1 MLSYTTYDPL
11 TEYVLRCA
19 DNNLILGHRISEW
32 CGHGPVLEQDIA
44 LTNMALD
51 LLGQSRM
58 YLKYAAELIGHNE
71 TEDSL
76 AFLRD
81 AMQFRNSLL
90 VEQPNGDF
98 AHTIIRSLIFD
109 SFHYFFTEQ
118 LMQSN
123 DKRLADIA
131 TKSLK
136 EITYHRKFSSEW
148 TIRLGD
154 GTEESN
160 KRMQTAIDDLWRYKG
175 ELLSP
180 DELDMEMLEKGIG
193 VDLNKIEPLVDNHLS
208 DMLNRAT
215 LQIPQAEFMQKGGKQ
230 GLHSEHLGYIL
241 AELQFMQRA
250 YPGLNW

>member
-1 MLSYTTYDPL
+1 MQAYTPYDPL
-11 TEYVLRCA
+11 TEYVIRCA
-19 DNNLILGHRISEW
+19 DNSLILGHRISEW

-58 YLKYAAELIGHNE
+58 YLQYAAELIGENE
-71 TEDSL
+71 TEDSI

-90 VEQPNGDF
+90 VEQPNDDF

-109 SFHYFFTEQ
+109 AFHYFFTQKLTE
-118 LMQSN
+118 SK
-123 DKRLADIA
+123 DKRLSDIA

-160 KRMQTAIDDLWRYKG
+160 KRMQTAIDNLWRYKG
-175 ELLSP
+175 ELLEP
-180 DELDMEMLEKGIG
+180 DEIDIEMKNAGIG
-193 VDLNKIEPLVDNHLS
+193 VDLSLISFDVDNYLTEI
-208 DMLNRAT
+208 LKKAKLT
-215 LQIPQAEFMQKGGKQ
+215 IPTDIFMQKGGKQ
-230 GLHSEHLGYIL
+230 GVHSEHLGFIL
-241 AELQFMQRA
+241 TELQFMQRA

>member
-1 MLSYTTYDPL
+1 MRAYTSYEPL

-19 DNNLILGHRISEW
+19 DNTLVLGHRISEW
-32 CGHGPVLEQDIA
+32 CGHGPILEQDIA

-58 YLKYAAELIGHNE
+58 YLKYAAELLGHEE
-71 TEDSL
+71 TEDSV

-98 AHTIIRSLIFD
+98 AHTIVRSLIFD
-109 SFHYFFTEQ
+109 SFHYFFSEQ
-118 LMQSN
+118 LIRSKDQQ
-123 DKRLADIA
+123 LADIA
-131 TKSLK
+131 AKSLK

-148 TIRLGD
+148 SIRLGD

-160 KRMQTAIDDLWRYKG
+160 RRMQTAIDDLWRYKG
-175 ELLSP
+175 ELLTA
-180 DELDMEMLEKGIG
+180 DEIDNELTEKGIG
-193 VDLNKIEPLVDNHLS
+193 VDLNLIAPSVDNYLS
-208 DMLNRAT
+208 QVLSRAN
-215 LQIPQAEFMQKGGKQ
+215 LQLPQDEFMQKGGKQ

>member
-1 MLSYTTYDPL
+1 MLSYTPYEPL

-19 DNNLILGHRISEW
+19 DNTLILGHRISEW

-58 YLKYAAELIGHNE
+58 YLKYAAELLGPDE
-71 TEDSL
+71 TEDSI

-81 AMQFRNSLL
+81 GMQFRNSLL

-98 AHTIIRSLIFD
+98 AHTIVRSFIFD
-109 SFHYFFTEQ
+109 AFHFYFTQKLVESKDQ
-118 LMQSN
+118 TLS
-123 DKRLADIA
+123 DIA
-131 TKSLK
+131 SKSLK
-136 EITYHRKFSSEW
+136 EIIYHRKFSSEW

-154 GTEESN
+154 GTEESHS
-160 KRMQTAIDDLWRYKG
+160 RMQTALDNLWRYKG
-175 ELLSP
+175 ELLTP
-180 DELDMEMLEKGIG
+180 DKLDNEMTEKGIG
-193 VDLNKIEPLVDNHLS
+193 VDLDEIAPEVDDYLS
-208 DMLNRAT
+208 EILKRAN
-215 LQIPQAEFMQKGGKQ
+215 LMIPKDTFMHQGGKK

-241 AELQFMQRA
+241 TELQFMQRA

>member
-1 MLSYTTYDPL
+1 MLAYTSYDPL

-58 YLKYAAELIGHNE
+58 YLQYAAELIGNKE
-71 TEDSL
+71 TEDSI

-81 AMQFRNSLL
+81 AMQFRNALL

-109 SFHYFFTEQ
+109 CFHYFFTEK
-118 LMQSN
+118 LMDSK
-123 DKRLADIA
+123 DKRLSDIA

-160 KRMQTAIDDLWRYKG
+160 ERMQIALDNLWPYKG
-175 ELLSP
+175 ELLEP
-180 DELDMEMLEKGIG
+180 DELDQKMMDAGIG
-193 VDLNKIEPLVDNHLS
+193 VDLIQISPEVDNYLRQI
-208 DMLNRAT
+208 LKRAN
-215 LQIPQAEFMQKGGKQ
+215 LQIPEDVFMQKGGKK
-230 GLHSEHLGYIL
+230 GIHSEYLGFIL
-241 AELQFMQRA
+241 AEMQFMQRA